1 MNRLTQG
8 PGKKMIKCITF
19 DLDDTL
25 WAVNPVVEQANHT
38 LMEWLAQNAEAFVK
52 THSISDFPRLRREVL
67 ERHPEISHSVTQI
80 RLKQLEHGLRLA
92 GYSEEETQTLT
103 LQAFDVFLEARQQV
117 TFFEH
122 ALSMLQ
128 TLHSQGYLLGALSNG
143 NADIHKVGL
152 SGVMD
157 FQFSADK
164 VGTEKPHPLMFEQML
179 HHVKLRPEQVIHI
192 GDNPDHDI
200 EGARN
205 VGLWSIWVNL
215 NGADRHVPA
224 TRSVTCL
231 SEIPAAVEEI
241 RQLAEQRATI

>member
-1 MNRLTQG
+1 
-8 PGKKMIKCITF
+8 MIKCITF

-38 LMEWLAQNAEAFVK
+38 LLEWLQQNAAAFTQ
-52 THSISDFPRLRREVL
+52 THSLSDFSRLRREVL
-67 ERHPEISHSVTQI
+67 ERHPEVAHSVTQI
-80 RLKQLEHGLRLA
+80 RLKLLEHGLRLA
-92 GYSEEETQTLT
+92 GYHEEETQTLA
-103 LQAFDVFLEARQQV
+103 LQAFEVFFEARQQV

-122 ALSMLQ
+122 ALAMLKA
-128 TLHSQGYLLGALSNG
+128 LHQQGYTLGALSNG

-152 SGVMD
+152 GELFD

-164 VGTEKPHPLMFEQML
+164 VGQEKPHPLMFEQML
-179 HHVKLRPEQVIHI
+179 HHVSLRPEQVIHI
-192 GDNPDHDI
+192 GDNPAHDI
-200 EGARN
+200 EGANN

-215 NGADRHVPA
+215 EGKPDHVSA

-241 RQLAEQRATI
+241 KTLAQTRLTI